1 MKNSIP
7 EVSIAVQAPV
17 QKKLLAKSLRTKVL
31 EEWNRTSVV
40 YPDKCIHDLFEEQV
54 ERTPAAVAVEC
65 AGSQITYGELNEQAN
80 RLAHYIRALGIR
92 PEARVGICVERSIE
106 MMVAMLATLK
116 AGAAYVPLDPKYPA
130 ERLQYMLADS
140 QAKLLLTQRKV
151 QGPFAGSKTPRVVLD
166 TVQEEIDSCPS
177 SSPAVSLETQNAA
190 YVIYTSG
197 STGKPKGVVIRHS
210 SAVTLLYWARET
222 YSNLELSGVLA
233 STSICFDISV
243 FEIFVPLSWGGT
255 VIIAENAI
263 QLPRLPEAARVTLI
277 NTSPSI
283 MNELMK
289 SKEIPAG
296 VRTVNLAGEP
306 LKRRLIEE
314 IYRETVVKRVVNLY
328 GPTEDTTY
336 STYIALE
343 KGGSR
348 EVPIGR
354 PIANTEVYVLDEEL
368 RPVEIG
374 VAGDLY
380 IGGDGLARGYLDRPE
395 LTAQSFIP
403 HPFSKNPGARIYR
416 TGDRARWN
424 KDGILEFLGR
434 IDHQVKVRGMRIELG
449 EIETVLQEHPRV
461 REATV
466 IVHGDE
472 TDHKQLAAY
481 FVANIGDCPEAAA
494 ARNIVD
500 DWQMVFDESYRNETT
515 PDAGTLNF
523 AGLNSSYTGHA
534 IPKEELVEWTNGT
547 VERILELAPRKV
559 LEIGCGTG
567 LLLFR
572 VAPSCEEYLG
582 TDYSEQAID
591 YVNFQLQRLAPPLP
605 QVRAEK
611 RCANDLAGISG
622 SYDVVVMNSV
632 AQYFPSIEYFEEV
645 LRSAIKVLAPGG
657 KIFIGDARNFAQLK
671 PFRSAVALQRSP
683 EHMLLSELRAQVE
696 EQAALEEELVFDPAY
711 FYALPKKLSCDCRVE
726 VRLKRGKYHNELID
740 YRYDVV
746 LSMKREDA
754 NTVQVRSCD
763 WLDWSKEQLTLMG
776 VRERLRQDRPAM
788 LGVSAIP
795 DARAWTGMQAW
806 HYLTNSDD
814 MNAGQLRDLLAS
826 SLTMGIEPD
835 AIWELGKESGYA
847 VEIYYDKSG
856 VSGHYCALFRHLGLE
871 LVPVALPERITEMFP
886 TSPNVYVNDPVRA
899 SAGRGLANQLRKH
912 LQKRLPDYMVPT
924 YFIKLDEMPLNPNG
938 KIDRNRLPAPAKH
951 ISEEQIIKPTTALE
965 QFMAQIWEEV
975 LAVESVG
982 LNSNFVNLGGH
993 SLVAMRILARVRDLF
1008 QVEVPVQTLLES
1020 RTLEDFAAAVV
1031 AHETVPGQTR
1041 KIADV
1046 FKRVQSMSA

>member
-7 EVSIAVQAPV
+7 EVSIAVQGAV

-40 YPDKCIHDLFEEQV
+40 YPDKCIHDLFEEQM

-80 RLAHYIRALGIR
+80 RLAHYIRALGIT

-116 AGAAYVPLDPKYPA
+116 AGAAYVPLDPKYPP

-151 QGPFAGSKTPRVVLD
+151 QGPFAESKTTRVVLD

-255 VIIAENAI
+255 VIIAENGI

-277 NTSPSI
+277 NTAPAI

-314 IYRETVVKRVVNLY
+314 IYRETGVKRVVNLY

-336 STYIALE
+336 STYISLE
-343 KGGSR
+343 KGGR
-348 EVPIGR
+348 GEVPIGR
-354 PIANTEVYVLDEEL
+354 PVANTEVYVLDEDL
-368 RPVEIG
+368 QPLEIG

-434 IDHQVKVRGMRIELG
+434 VDHQVKVRGMRIELG
-449 EIETVLQEHPRV
+449 EIETVLQEHPQV
-461 REATV
+461 RESTV
-466 IVHGDE
+466 IVHADE

-481 FVANIGDCPEAAA
+481 FVANPGESPEAA
-494 ARNIVD
+494 
-500 DWQMVFDESYRNETT
+500 
-515 PDAGTLNF
+515 
-523 AGLNSSYTGHA
+523 
-534 IPKEELVEWTNGT
+534 
-547 VERILELAPRKV
+547 
-559 LEIGCGTG
+559 
-567 LLLFR
+567 
-572 VAPSCEEYLG
+572 
-582 TDYSEQAID
+582 
-591 YVNFQLQRLAPPLP
+591 
-605 QVRAEK
+605 
-611 RCANDLAGISG
+611 
-622 SYDVVVMNSV
+622 
-632 AQYFPSIEYFEEV
+632 
-645 LRSAIKVLAPGG
+645 
-657 KIFIGDARNFAQLK
+657 
-671 PFRSAVALQRSP
+671 
-683 EHMLLSELRAQVE
+683 
-696 EQAALEEELVFDPAY
+696 
-711 FYALPKKLSCDCRVE
+711 
-726 VRLKRGKYHNELID
+726 
-740 YRYDVV
+740 
-746 LSMKREDA
+746 
-754 NTVQVRSCD
+754 
-763 WLDWSKEQLTLMG
+763 
-776 VRERLRQDRPAM
+776 
-788 LGVSAIP
+788 
-795 DARAWTGMQAW
+795 
-806 HYLTNSDD
+806 
-814 MNAGQLRDLLAS
+814 
-826 SLTMGIEPD
+826 
-835 AIWELGKESGYA
+835 
-847 VEIYYDKSG
+847 
-856 VSGHYCALFRHLGLE
+856 
-871 LVPVALPERITEMFP
+871 
-886 TSPNVYVNDPVRA
+886 
-899 SAGRGLANQLRKH
+899 GLANQLRKH
-912 LQKRLPDYMVPT
+912 LQKRLPEYMVPT
-924 YFIKLDEMPLNPNG
+924 YFIKLDEMPLSPNG
-938 KIDRNRLPAPAKH
+938 KIDRNRLPAPAKYV
-951 ISEEQIIKPTTALE
+951 SEEQIINPATALE
-965 QFMAQIWEEV
+965 QFLAHIWEEV

-982 LNSNFVNLGGH
+982 LNDNFVNLGGH

-1020 RTLEDFAAAVV
+1020 RTLEDFATAVV